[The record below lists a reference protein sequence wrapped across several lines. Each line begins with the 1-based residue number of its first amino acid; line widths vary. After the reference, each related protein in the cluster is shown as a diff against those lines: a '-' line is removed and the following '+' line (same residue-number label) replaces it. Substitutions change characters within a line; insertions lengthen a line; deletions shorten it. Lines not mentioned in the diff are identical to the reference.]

1 MNIHENIF
9 EKNKN
14 LETIELSSNF
24 LSAVP
29 ADLFYG
35 LGILINFSFFSFS
48 YFFKLKR
55 QIETNFIEQQF
66 YSKFR
71 QFNFFLSNTSN

>member
-24 LSAVP
+24 LSSVP

-35 LGILINFSFFSFS
+35 LGITSLLFLVDNSIFIL
-48 YFFKLKR
+48 KLFYNR
-55 QIETNFIEQQF
+55 EIETDFIEQQF
-66 YSKFR
+66 YSR
-71 QFNFFLSNTSN
+71 LG